1 MIQEISLQHTLSR
14 RITVLGVPVDNV
26 SMDETIQI
34 IKDTIK
40 NDRHLSHTVI
50 NAGKVVLMNADSKLR
65 ESVINADLIN
75 ADGAGVVIASR
86 LLGKPLCERVA
97 GIDLMENIVRLAH
110 EEKFKVFFFGATDDV
125 VSKVVN
131 HYSAIYS
138 PDIIAGFRNG
148 YYKKDEERAIAES
161 IGASGAQILLV
172 AMSSPFKENFL
183 YENADV
189 LSTVNF
195 TMGVGGSF
203 DVVAGKVKRA
213 PLWVQK
219 ISMEWA
225 YRVYQE
231 PKRMFKR
238 YLIGNIKFISLF
250 LRYKFKTSENAA

>member
-1 MIQEISLQHTLSR
+1 MEQIDLKQKLNK
-14 RITVLGVPVDNV
+14 RINILGVPVDNV
-26 SMDETIQI
+26 SMKETIHI
-34 IKDTIK
+34 IKHTIK
-40 NDRHLSHTVI
+40 ENKHLSHTVI
-50 NAGKVVLMNADSKLR
+50 NAGKVVLMHADSKLK
-65 ESVINADLIN
+65 ESVVSADLIN

-97 GIDLMENIVRLAH
+97 GIDLMENIVKMAYKENFR
-110 EEKFKVFFFGATDDV
+110 VFFFGATDDV
-125 VSKVVN
+125 VARVVK
-131 HYSAIYS
+131 HYSTIYS
-138 PDIIAGFRNG
+138 PDIVAGYRNG
-148 YYKKDEERAIAES
+148 YYKKDEERGIAEA

-183 YENADV
+183 HENADI
-189 LSTVNF
+189 LSSVNF

-213 PLWVQK
+213 PLWVQN

-238 YLIGNIKFISLF
+238 YLVGNIKFISLF
-250 LRYKFKTSENAA
+250 LRYKFRMKPKLQ

>member
-1 MIQEISLQHTLSR
+1 MIQEIKLNQPLSK
-14 RITVLGVPVDNV
+14 RINVLGVPVDNV

-34 IKDTIK
+34 IRQTIK
-40 NDRHLSHTVI
+40 NNRHLSHTVI
-50 NAGKVVLMNADSKLR
+50 NAGKVVLMHADSKLR

-75 ADGAGVVIASR
+75 ADGAGVVIASK
-86 LLGKPLCERVA
+86 LLGSPLRERVA

-110 EEKFKVFFFGATDDV
+110 DEKFKVFFFGATDDI

-131 HYSAIYS
+131 HYSTIYS
-138 PDIIAGFRNG
+138 PDIVAGFRNG
-148 YYKKDEERAIAES
+148 YYKKAEERGIAEI

-183 YENADV
+183 HENAD
-189 LSTVNF
+189 LLASVNF

-213 PLWVQK
+213 PVWVQK
-219 ISMEWA
+219 MSMEWA

-238 YLIGNIKFISLF
+238 YLVGNIKFISL
-250 LRYKFKTSENAA
+250 LLKYKFRPDHKAV